1 MSQELLGFI
10 ADVGHTFLKNIP
22 ISLALA
28 AVFTFLTTF
37 WACNPGV
44 PWWRKKDAITD
55 ICYWFFIPVMARYFR
70 IGLLIAGAAVLFHI
84 TTADGLIAFY
94 ENGHGPLASLPLA
107 AQMIIFLVG
116 EDFIT
121 YWTHRWFHGKQLWKY
136 HAVHHSTEELEWISA
151 ARFHPINIFFGTV
164 VADVALLIAG
174 ISPNVF
180 VVLGPIT
187 IAHSAFVHANLDW
200 NLGPFKYVIASPI
213 FHRWHHT
220 LPDRGGEKN
229 FAATFP
235 VLDLIFGTFY
245 MPVGERPDRYG
256 IDDREFPAG
265 FGAQLMYPF
274 TRRATDFADI
284 VKQASPP
291 PA

>member
-10 ADVGHTFLKNIP
+10 ADVGHTFLKIVP

-28 AVFTFLTTF
+28 AVFTVLTAF

-121 YWTHRWFHGKQLWKY
+121 YWTHRWFHGKDLWKY

-200 NLGPFKYVIASPI
+200 SLGPFKYVIASPI

-220 LPDRGGEKN
+220 MPDRGGEKN

-235 VLDLIFGTFY
+235 VIDLIFGTFY
-245 MPVGERPDRYG
+245 MPAGERPDRYG
-256 IDDREFPAG
+256 IDDREFPEG

-274 TRRATDFADI
+274 RRRAADFGDI

>member
-1 MSQELLGFI
+1 MSQEILGFI
-10 ADVGHTFLKNIP
+10 ADVGHTFLKVVP

-28 AVFTFLTTF
+28 AVFTILTTF

-44 PWWRKKDAITD
+44 AWWRKKDAITD

-94 ENGHGPLASLPLA
+94 ENGHGPLATLPLA

-136 HAVHHSTEELEWISA
+136 HAVHHSSEELDWISA
-151 ARFHPINIFFGTV
+151 ARFHPINVFFGTV

-200 NLGPFKYVIASPI
+200 SLGPFKYVIASPI

-245 MPVGERPDRYG
+245 MPAGERPDRYG

-274 TRRATDFADI
+274 TRRATDFAEI